1 MAVLYGGFSEKLLF
15 ISPDQNCLL
24 NTTLLATNDECVVS
38 ENIHTPKEGK
48 GNSECRGI
56 QKEAISEEVGV
67 ASGDFFPGGPSKIN
81 RQAISYLL
89 IGASKQKLLFIVCS
103 RLSAF
108 FTACTIVCV
117 AGLSSAHE

>member
-1 MAVLYGGFSEKLLF
+1 M
-15 ISPDQNCLL
+15 
-24 NTTLLATNDECVVS
+24 ATNDECVVS
-38 ENIHTPKEGK
+38 ENIHTPKEGN
-48 GNSECRGI
+48 GNSEGRGI

-67 ASGDFFPGGPSKIN
+67 ASRDFFPGAPSKSN

-89 IGASKQKLLFIVCS
+89 IGALKQKLLFMVCS

-108 FTACTIVCV
+108 LTACSIVCV

>member
-24 NTTLLATNDECVVS
+24 NTTLLATNDQCVVLKK
-38 ENIHTPKEGK
+38 ILHTPTEGN
-48 GNSECRGI
+48 GNSEGRGI
-56 QKEAISEEVGV
+56 QKEAVSEGVGV
-67 ASGDFFPGGPSKIN
+67 ASRDFFQGAPSKIN

-89 IGASKQKLLFIVCS
+89 IGASKQKLLFMVCS
-103 RLSAF
+103 RLSA
-108 FTACTIVCV
+108 IVCV